1 MTAAIVKVLIAL
13 LSGILMSR
21 KSTAPRDDGRPEFG
35 FVMQDSLF
43 CEALSG

>member
-1 MTAAIVKVLIAL
+1 MAL

-21 KSTAPRDDGRPEFG
+21 KSAAPRDDRHPGFG

-43 CEALSG
+43 CKALSG